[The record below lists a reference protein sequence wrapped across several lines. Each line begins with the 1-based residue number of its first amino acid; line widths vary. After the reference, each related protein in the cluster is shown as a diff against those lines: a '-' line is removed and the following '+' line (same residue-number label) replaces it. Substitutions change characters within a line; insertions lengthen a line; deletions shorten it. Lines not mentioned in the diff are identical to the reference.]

1 LRALIN
7 NNSHMLLLYKHI
19 SLDNSCGA
27 HLTLHSETIRDF
39 LDKIYVLKEL
49 DSVID
54 FGRSSNQLSL
64 VLHLY
69 ATDKP
74 VTTEEL
80 SRDLSETRRSIL
92 DSIRKL
98 EKKKLIIRREIEG
111 ETYVELSEKGKK
123 YVDRILELVKPLN
136 HKENNLLEAPNRLN
150 MVEELIESCNLL
162 KLVVKSGLPSSR
174 VITVDDFNKVF
185 GDGVISEKMLRYHAV
200 NPTGVFKVV
209 VSGENEALALSETGL
224 ELLKKTPHYQAYLS
238 KPVYRFL
245 VKLYKTP
252 LIGELL
258 TRINMSITLI
268 VLFLIALTIITGNYW
283 VTLLILVATISQI
296 ILNFY
301 LNKLLTLIT

>member
-1 LRALIN
+1 MIN
-7 NNSHMLLLYKHI
+7 NTSHILLLYKQI
-19 SLDNSCGA
+19 LLDNRFGA
-27 HLTLHSETIRDF
+27 HLTLHSEIIRDF

-69 ATDKP
+69 ALDKP
-74 VTTEEL
+74 ASTEEL
-80 SRDLSETRRSIL
+80 SRDLSETRRSII

-98 EKKKLIIRREIEG
+98 EKKKLIIKREIKG

-123 YVDRILELVKPLN
+123 YVDRILELVKPIN

-150 MVEELIESCNLL
+150 MVEELMESCNLL
-162 KLVVKSGLPSSR
+162 KLIAKTGLSSPR
-174 VITVDDFNKVF
+174 FITIDDFNNIF
-185 GDGVISEKMLRYHAV
+185 GDSGISKKMLRYHAV
-200 NPTGVFKVV
+200 NPNGVFKAV
-209 VSGENEALALSETGL
+209 VSGKKEALTLSETGL

-238 KPVYRFL
+238 KPIYRFL

-258 TRINMSITLI
+258 TRMNISITLI
-268 VLFLIALTIITGNYW
+268 ILFLIALTIITGNYW
-283 VTLLILVATISQI
+283 VIPLILVAAIFQI
-296 ILNFY
+296 TLNFY
-301 LNKLLTLIT
+301 LNKLLTSIT